1 MMNRHT
7 GAAIALLAHITQS
20 IADIITTPLGSRV
33 MRRDYGCL
41 AFELVDQ
48 PDNKLTQAR
57 VFASAAA
64 ALMRWEPRLQAS
76 RITATR
82 SPETPGAVVFE
93 VRGDMLSSYA
103 AKARP
108 VRLVVA
114 MTRGGQ

>member
-1 MMNRHT
+1 MMNRNT
-7 GAAIALLAHITQS
+7 GRRMGEQEHLQQS
-20 IADIITTPLGSRV
+20 ITDILTTPIGSRV

-41 AFELVDQ
+41 AFELLDQ

-82 SPETPGAVVFE
+82 NPEKPGAVVFE

-103 AKARP
+103 TKARP